1 MTPGVCWGN
10 RVDEI
15 PLARRG
21 NVREELH
28 WGRGDFGHA
37 EVRLHV
43 RLLLSPKER
52 DAGLLTGALR
62 SNKQKRVA
70 RVTGVQILLL
80 EGKALL

>member
-43 RLLLSPKER
+43 RLLLSPKE
-52 DAGLLTGALR
+52 
-62 SNKQKRVA
+62 
-70 RVTGVQILLL
+70 
-80 EGKALL
+80 